1 MIEVFFSETAKYNK
15 DNLKVNSNKNSVL
28 IGSHLDIG
36 DISVNINEPERH
48 QSLSRLL
55 DNKKLSKK
63 DLNELSDNQNSE
75 VVKLVDAA
83 EKGKTIRIWKSN
95 APFSTCG
102 FAFVCNQLENIECE
116 ISVICLN
123 NFQVNEENNFVS
135 YNHWGEVDPT
145 EYDSFLAQETKL
157 SETHKKYQAKLWRS
171 LKAENSLLRAS
182 VNGQLISVPE
192 NFYDH
197 LLFKNFLNNNELTV
211 GELIANVLGEY
222 PIGVSDSWY
231 LYRINQLIK
240 KNKLIVTSSKY
251 SVKLCQKTV
260 KINE

>member
-1 MIEVFFSETAKYNK
+1 MIEVFFSETAKYNN
-15 DNLKVNSNKNSVL
+15 DNLKAKSNKNSIF

-36 DISVNINEPERH
+36 DISVNTNEPERH

-55 DNKKLSKK
+55 NNKKLSEK

-75 VVKLVDAA
+75 IVTLVDAA
-83 EKGKTIRIWKSN
+83 KKGKTIRIWKSN

-102 FAFVCNQLENIECE
+102 FAFVCNELESIECE
-116 ISVICLN
+116 ISVMSLN
-123 NFQVNEENNFVS
+123 NFQVNEENYVVS
-135 YNHWGEVDPT
+135 YNHWGEVDLA
-145 EYDSFLAQETKL
+145 EHDSLLAQETKL

-171 LKAENSLLRAS
+171 LKEENSLLRAS

-197 LLFKNFLNNNELTV
+197 LLFKNFFNNNELTV

-231 LYRINQLIK
+231 LYRINQLIE
-240 KNKLIVTSSKY
+240 KNKLRVTSSKY
-251 SVKLCQKTV
+251 SVSPYRKTV